1 MGEALIYK
9 KEYSY
14 KGKTTEFHRN
24 VVGYELQMIIQQ
36 CWQVT
41 RACMFQFV
49 LGFFFNFNFHSQQQQ
64 GNGCTTARENKHS
77 DVSIARQKN
86 ILKTSSRNLLSIIT
100 FSFIK
105 EHSGNKLR
113 KPFVT
118 SRNKLWLPSISR
130 NMTERLVAS
139 MRAFWKQVPQTI

>member
-41 RACMFQFV
+41 RACIFQFV
-49 LGFFFNFNFHSQQQQ
+49 LVFFLISTFI
-64 GNGCTTARENKHS
+64 
-77 DVSIARQKN
+77 VSNSK
-86 ILKTSSRNLLSIIT
+86 
-100 FSFIK
+100 
-105 EHSGNKLR
+105 G
-113 KPFVT
+113 
-118 SRNKLWLPSISR
+118 
-130 NMTERLVAS
+130 MD
-139 MRAFWKQVPQTI
+139 VPQLEKTNTVMSQLLDKRTF

>member
-41 RACMFQFV
+41 RACIFQFV
-49 LGFFFNFNFHSQQQQ
+49 LVFFLISTFIFSNSKGMDVPQLEKTNTVMSQ
-64 GNGCTTARENKHS
+64 
-77 DVSIARQKN
+77 
-86 ILKTSSRNLLSIIT
+86 LLDKRTFWKQAQETIIT

-113 KPFVT
+113 KQFLT